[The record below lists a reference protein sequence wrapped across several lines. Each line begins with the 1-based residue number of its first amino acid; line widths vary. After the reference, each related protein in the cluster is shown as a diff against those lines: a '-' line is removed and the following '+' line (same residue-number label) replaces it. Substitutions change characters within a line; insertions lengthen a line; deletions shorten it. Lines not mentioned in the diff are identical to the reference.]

1 VILNRFATDF
11 RVLLRAM
18 GFGMAHTIIRA
29 GAITNC
35 LLFVAGRPCQL
46 RMLSEFTDRA
56 YNFCMNNA
64 AAKKPQVIIVGAGF
78 GGLEA
83 AKKLACEDVRL
94 TVIDRTNYH
103 LFQPLLY
110 QVATAALSPADIA
123 APVRAILSKCRNVEV
138 ILAEVES
145 VDVETRK
152 VKTNDMVFDYDFLI
166 LATGARH
173 SYFGHNE
180 WEKLAPGLKS
190 LEDAVELRRRIL
202 LAFEFA
208 EKITDEAARKAAMT
222 FVIIGG
228 GPTGVEMA
236 GAIAEISRYT
246 LARDFRHIDPSQAQV
261 ILIEGGP
268 RLLAAYPEDLS
279 ESARK
284 QLVELGVQ
292 VRTNARATNLTE
304 AGVQIDGEFFPCR
317 VKIWAAG
324 NNASFVAKTLG
335 APADRV
341 GRVIVND
348 DLTIPQH
355 PEVQVIGDLANF
367 SHQNG
372 EPLPGVSPVAMQQG
386 RHAAR
391 NILRMIR
398 GQQPQRFRYFDK
410 GSMATIGRNKA
421 VADLKFFHLS
431 GLPAWLAWLF
441 VHIISLV
448 GFRNRVLVLIQWAWA
463 YLTFNKGARLI
474 TRNFQSEHRPPA

>member
-1 VILNRFATDF
+1 
-11 RVLLRAM
+11 
-18 GFGMAHTIIRA
+18 
-29 GAITNC
+29 
-35 LLFVAGRPCQL
+35 
-46 RMLSEFTDRA
+46 
-56 YNFCMNNA
+56 MNS
-64 AAKKPQVIIVGAGF
+64 KPHVIIVGAGF

-83 AKKLACEDVRL
+83 AKKLACKDVRV

-138 ILAEVES
+138 ILAEVQS
-145 VDVETRK
+145 VDVETKK
-152 VKTNDMVFDYDFLI
+152 VKTVDLEIDYDYLI
-166 LATGARH
+166 IATGARH

-190 LEDAVELRRRIL
+190 LEDAIELRRRIL
-202 LAFEFA
+202 LAFEYA
-208 EKITDEAARKAAMT
+208 EKTPDEAARGAAMN

-246 LARDFRHIDPSQAQV
+246 MARDFRHINPSEARV
-261 ILIEGGP
+261 ILIEGEP
-268 RLLAAYPEDLS
+268 RLLAAYPPDLS

-284 QLVELGVQ
+284 QLADLGVE
-292 VRTNARATNLTE
+292 VRTSTRATNLTD
-304 AGVQIDGEFFPCR
+304 AGVQIGDEFIPCR

-324 NNASFVAKTLG
+324 NNASFVGKTLG
-335 APADRV
+335 VPSDRA

-348 DLTIPQH
+348 DLTIPGR

-367 SHQNG
+367 PHQTG
-372 EPLPGVSPVAMQQG
+372 QPLPGISPVAMQQG

-391 NILRMIR
+391 NVLAMIKGR
-398 GQQPQRFRYFDK
+398 KPQRFRYWDK
-410 GSMATIGRNKA
+410 GTMATIGRNKA
-421 VADLKFFHLS
+421 VADLKFVHLS

-441 VHIISLV
+441 VHIVFLV
-448 GFRNRVLVLIQWAWA
+448 GFRNRLLVLVQWAWA
-463 YLTFNKGARLI
+463 YLTFDKGARLI
-474 TRNFQSEHRPPA
+474 TRNFQAEQRPPA

>member
-1 VILNRFATDF
+1 
-11 RVLLRAM
+11 
-18 GFGMAHTIIRA
+18 
-29 GAITNC
+29 
-35 LLFVAGRPCQL
+35 
-46 RMLSEFTDRA
+46 
-56 YNFCMNNA
+56 MNS
-64 AAKKPQVIIVGAGF
+64 KPHVVIIGAGF

-83 AKKLACEDVRL
+83 AKKLACKDVRV

-123 APVRAILSKCRNVEV
+123 APIRAILSKCRNVEV

-145 VDVETRK
+145 VDVDAKK
-152 VKTNDMVFDYDFLI
+152 VKTVDLQIDYDYLI

-173 SYFGHNE
+173 SYFGHSE

-202 LAFEFA
+202 MAFEYA
-208 EKITDEAARKAAMT
+208 EKTTDEAARKAAMN
-222 FVIIGG
+222 FVVIGG
-228 GPTGVEMA
+228 GPTGVEIA

-246 LARDFRHIDPSQAQV
+246 LAKNFRHIDPSQARV
-261 ILIEGGP
+261 ILIEGTS
-268 RLLAAYPEDLS
+268 RLLSGYPQDLS

-284 QLVELGVQ
+284 QLVALGVE
-292 VRTNARATNLTE
+292 VRTDARATDLTE
-304 AGVQIDGEFFPCR
+304 SGVQLEGEFIPCR

-324 NNASFVAKTLG
+324 NTASFVGKTLG
-335 APADRV
+335 VPVDRV

-348 DLTIPQH
+348 DLTIPGH

-367 SHQNG
+367 SHQTG

-386 RHAAR
+386 RRAAH

-398 GQQPQRFRYFDK
+398 GEKPLPFRYFDK

-441 VHIISLV
+441 VHIIFLV
-448 GFRNRVLVLIQWAWA
+448 GFRNRLLVLFQWAWA
-463 YLTFNKGARLI
+463 YLTFDKGARLI
-474 TRNFQSEHRPPA
+474 TRNFQAEHRPPA

>member
-1 VILNRFATDF
+1 MQDVTQ
-11 RVLLRAM
+11 
-18 GFGMAHTIIRA
+18 G
-29 GAITNC
+29 
-35 LLFVAGRPCQL
+35 
-46 RMLSEFTDRA
+46 
-56 YNFCMNNA
+56 
-64 AAKKPQVIIVGAGF
+64 KPRVIIIGAGF

-83 AKKLACEDVRL
+83 AKKLACENVRL

-123 APVRAILSKCRNVEV
+123 APVRAVLSKCSNVEV
-138 ILAEVES
+138 FLAEVQS
-145 VDVETRK
+145 VDVEAKK
-152 VKTNDMVFDYDFLI
+152 VKTVDLEIDYDYLI

-173 SYFGHNE
+173 SYFGHND

-190 LEDAVELRRRIL
+190 LEDAIELRRRIL
-202 LAFEFA
+202 MAFEYA
-208 EKITDEAARKAAMT
+208 EKITDDATRRAAMN

-246 LARDFRHIDPSQAQV
+246 LASDFRHIKPSEARV
-261 ILIEGGP
+261 ILMEGAP
-268 RLLAAYPEDLS
+268 RLLSAYPEDLS
-279 ESARK
+279 ASAQK
-284 QLVELGVQ
+284 QLATLGVE
-292 VRTNARATNLTE
+292 VRTGASATNLTE
-304 AGVQIDGEFFPCR
+304 AGVQVNGEFIPCR

-324 NNASFVAKTLG
+324 NNASFVGKTLS
-335 APADRV
+335 APADRL

-348 DLTIPQH
+348 DLTIPGH

-367 SHQNG
+367 SHQTG

-391 NILRMIR
+391 NVLAMIR
-398 GQQPQRFRYFDK
+398 GRKPQRFRYWDK

-421 VADLKFFHLS
+421 VADLKFVHLS

-441 VHIISLV
+441 VHIIFLV
-448 GFRNRVLVLIQWAWA
+448 GFRNRLLVLFQWAWA
-463 YLTFNKGARLI
+463 YLTFDKGARLI
-474 TRNFQSEHRPPA
+474 TRNFQSEQRPPA

>member
-1 VILNRFATDF
+1 MLERRLISSRAPWRLELGR
-11 RVLLRAM
+11 LLQ
-18 GFGMAHTIIRA
+18 
-29 GAITNC
+29 NC
-35 LLFVAGRPCQL
+35 CMQS
-46 RMLSEFTDRA
+46 SEP
-56 YNFCMNNA
+56 
-64 AAKKPQVIIVGAGF
+64 KKPQVIIIGAGF

-83 AKKLACEDVRL
+83 AKKLACKDVRL
-94 TVIDRTNYH
+94 TIIDRTNYH

-123 APVRAILSKCRNVEV
+123 APIRAILSKCRNVEV
-138 ILAEVES
+138 VLAEVES
-145 VDVETRK
+145 VDVETRQ
-152 VKTNDMVFDYDFLI
+152 VKTPDRTFNYDFLI
-166 LATGARH
+166 IATGARH
-173 SYFGHNE
+173 SYFGHEE

-208 EKITDEAARKAAMT
+208 EKTTDEAARQAAMT
-222 FVIIGG
+222 FVVIGG

-246 LARDFRHIDPSQAQV
+246 LSKDFRHIDPSKARV
-261 ILIEGGP
+261 ILIEGAS
-268 RLLAAYPEDLS
+268 RLLAAYPPDLS
-279 ESARK
+279 ESARQ
-284 QLVELGVQ
+284 QLISLGVD
-292 VRTNARATNLTE
+292 VRTNARVTE
-304 AGVQIDGEFFPCR
+304 ITESGVRWNDEFIPCR

-324 NNASFVAKTLG
+324 NTASFVGKTLI
-335 APADRV
+335 APVDRV

-348 DLTIPQH
+348 DLTIPGH

-367 SHQNG
+367 SHQTG

-386 RHAAR
+386 RHAAG
-391 NILRMIR
+391 NILRSIR
-398 GQQPQRFRYFDK
+398 GEKPKPFRYFDK

-441 VHIISLV
+441 VHIIFLV
-448 GFRNRVLVLIQWAWA
+448 GFRNRILVLIQWAWA
-463 YLTFNKGARLI
+463 YLSFDKGARLI

>member
-1 VILNRFATDF
+1 
-11 RVLLRAM
+11 
-18 GFGMAHTIIRA
+18 
-29 GAITNC
+29 
-35 LLFVAGRPCQL
+35 
-46 RMLSEFTDRA
+46 
-56 YNFCMNNA
+56 MNS
-64 AAKKPQVIIVGAGF
+64 KPHVIIVGAGF

-83 AKKLACEDVRL
+83 AKKLACTDVRV

-145 VDVETRK
+145 VDVETKK
-152 VKTNDMVFDYDFLI
+152 VKTVDLEIDYDYLI
-166 LATGARH
+166 IATGARH

-190 LEDAVELRRRIL
+190 LEDAIELRRRIL
-202 LAFEFA
+202 LAFEYA
-208 EKITDEAARKAAMT
+208 EKTPDEAARRAAMN

-246 LARDFRHIDPSQAQV
+246 MARDFRHINPSEARV
-261 ILIEGGP
+261 ILIEGEP
-268 RLLAAYPEDLS
+268 RLLAAYPPDLS

-284 QLVELGVQ
+284 QLADLGVE
-292 VRTNARATNLTE
+292 VRTSTRATNLTD
-304 AGVQIDGEFFPCR
+304 AGVQIGDEFIPCR

-324 NNASFVAKTLG
+324 NNASFVGKTLG
-335 APADRV
+335 VPSDRA

-348 DLTIPQH
+348 DLTIPGR

-367 SHQNG
+367 PHQTG
-372 EPLPGVSPVAMQQG
+372 QPLPGISPVAMQQG

-391 NILRMIR
+391 NVLAMIKGR
-398 GQQPQRFRYFDK
+398 KPQRFRYWDK
-410 GSMATIGRNKA
+410 GTMATIGRNKA
-421 VADLKFFHLS
+421 VADLKFVHLS

-441 VHIISLV
+441 VHIVFLV
-448 GFRNRVLVLIQWAWA
+448 GFRNRLLVLLQWAWA
-463 YLTFNKGARLI
+463 YLTFDKGARLI
-474 TRNFQSEHRPPA
+474 TRNFQAEQRPPA

>member
-1 VILNRFATDF
+1 MRYRTCPDV
-11 RVLLRAM
+11 V
-18 GFGMAHTIIRA
+18 GFVNIRMQSPA
-29 GAITNC
+29 
-35 LLFVAGRPCQL
+35 RKQ
-46 RMLSEFTDRA
+46 
-56 YNFCMNNA
+56 
-64 AAKKPQVIIVGAGF
+64 PQVIIVGAGF

-83 AKKLACEDVRL
+83 AKKLACKDVGL

-123 APVRAILSKCRNVEV
+123 APIRAILSKCKNVEV
-138 ILAEVES
+138 VLAEVES
-145 VDVETRK
+145 VDVENKK
-152 VKTNDMVFDYDFLI
+152 VKTKDMVFDYDFLI

-173 SYFGHNE
+173 SYFGHPE
-180 WEKLAPGLKS
+180 WEKVAPGLKS
-190 LEDAVELRRRIL
+190 LEDAIELRRRIL

-208 EKITDEAARKAAMT
+208 EKTKDEAARRAAMN
-222 FVIIGG
+222 FVVIGG

-246 LARDFRHIDPSQAQV
+246 LARDFRHIDPSQARV

-268 RLLAAYPEDLS
+268 RLLGAYPEDLS

-284 QLVELGVQ
+284 QLMDLGVE
-292 VRTNARATNLTE
+292 VRTNARATDLTE
-304 AGVQIDGEFFPCR
+304 AGVHLDGEFIPCR

-324 NNASFVAKTLG
+324 NTASFVGKMLS
-335 APADRV
+335 APVDRV

-348 DLTIPQH
+348 DLTIPGH

-367 SHQNG
+367 SQQNG

-386 RHAAR
+386 RQAAR
-391 NILRMIR
+391 NVLRMIR
-398 GQQPQRFRYFDK
+398 GEKPQPFRYFDK

-431 GLPAWLAWLF
+431 GFPAWLAWLF
-441 VHIISLV
+441 VHIMFLI
-448 GFRNRVLVLIQWAWA
+448 GFRNRMLVFIQWAWA
-463 YLTFNKGARLI
+463 YLTFDKGARLI
-474 TRNFQSEHRPPA
+474 TRKFQAEHRPPA